1 MKFLSQ
7 LKIQKNN
14 NGVSTG
20 LIWPKAKGEK
30 INSFSPVDGKLI
42 AAVTGADKNNYD
54 AVIAKAQSAF
64 AIWRQWP
71 APKRGE
77 IVRQVGE
84 ELRKSKQALGE
95 LVSYEMGKSL
105 QEGLGEVQEMIDI
118 CDFAVGLSR
127 QLHGLTMHSERPGHR
142 MYEQYHPLGIVGVIS
157 AFNFPVAVWSWN
169 AALAWVCGD
178 VCVWKPSEKTPL
190 CAIACQ
196 NVIQSVFKKNDVPEG
211 VSNIIIGGRN
221 VGEWMS
227 NDPRMPLVSATG
239 RDRKSVVRERVCL
252 AV

>member
-42 AAVTGADKNNYD
+42 AVVTGADKNNYD

-84 ELRKSKQALGE
+84 ELRKSK
-95 LVSYEMGKSL
+95 
-105 QEGLGEVQEMIDI
+105 
-118 CDFAVGLSR
+118 
-127 QLHGLTMHSERPGHR
+127 
-142 MYEQYHPLGIVGVIS
+142 
-157 AFNFPVAVWSWN
+157 
-169 AALAWVCGD
+169 
-178 VCVWKPSEKTPL
+178 
-190 CAIACQ
+190 
-196 NVIQSVFKKNDVPEG
+196 
-211 VSNIIIGGRN
+211 
-221 VGEWMS
+221 
-227 NDPRMPLVSATG
+227 
-239 RDRKSVVRERVCL
+239 
-252 AV
+252 